1 MNGDE
6 TRSATARDG
15 LGRKLLRG
23 GAYLLAGVVLA
34 GAATLVGVR
43 VLLPELGLYRPDI
56 ERWLSRI
63 SHRQVEIG
71 TIDAHW
77 RGWTPVFRLG
87 DVRLAAGD
95 EAPAAPSIRLA
106 ELTFSVDPIEVLRS
120 GRFRPREIAA
130 SGASVVVVRGP
141 DGTIAIGGSAGT
153 APAGTPDAGPLAQW
167 LPGRTEI
174 SLSASRILWI
184 DERRGPDPLPLEGV
198 ALRLEPV
205 GDRHRV
211 FGSFEPAGAGRVDFA
226 METEGTAALSSWSG
240 AAYFAAQDID
250 LAHLGYGFGQPGT
263 HRLSG
268 VVSARV
274 WSTWRD
280 GRPVEAEGT
289 VRARSPGVVE
299 GGAWRGFDEVSASF
313 DVERAAEGW
322 TLAARDLVVATS
334 HGSWPPSRI
343 DATWVPP
350 RHGRDGAVVV
360 HAGFARIEDFV
371 TLAAPNHRAPANA
384 MLSALL
390 EADPHG
396 AVEDLHVSVPVTDR
410 VEIGRAAANGRF
422 AGLRAGSNASPLS
435 VDAASG
441 RFEAGPQGL
450 FASFASGSLRVDAP
464 DWLARPLRGEELTGT
479 VSAIPTSEGVRVRF
493 DEASLATVAGTITAE
508 GRVLMPRDEG
518 GPELGIALSLGAS
531 PILDVRD
538 QLAGRAM
545 PEPVARWLESAMP
558 YGDIREGRLTIHGRL
573 SPAPRDDGAGRF
585 EATGKL
591 VVPVLDYAPGW
602 PEITDLSA
610 AVRFDG
616 RRFDARIE
624 SGRILTSNIREA
636 EVTVEDVGAESPV
649 VRIAGRVEGPTANAV
664 RFLSESPLRARLGP
678 MLDDVAVHGDGAI
691 DLVLA
696 IPLGGS
702 DPSITV
708 KGRATLDDNRIDFP
722 GLHRR
727 MTATA
732 VNGTITFHDAA
743 VESDGITAVWL
754 DEPIRVAVD
763 ASPET
768 PHATRLS
775 IDGRLTRNLLAAY
788 LRDAG
793 IPGVSIPD
801 GSRLLARIH
810 GDTAWN
816 ATFDLAPAGEGT
828 AAKLHLASDLTGLS
842 LDLPAPF
849 GKAPGIARELV
860 VESRIAPGAER
871 ITEVRLGALG
881 SAALR
886 FVRDTDGLRF
896 ERGAVRVGD
905 GHAAL
910 PDAPGLTLHGVVPGL
925 DVDAWRAVL
934 EDVDA
939 LGLPSPDAPRFDLV
953 REMSIDAG
961 LVTMLGERLP
971 ETRPRNTRGVD
982 GGWRLDLVREVSLD
996 AGSVTVLGVRLP
1008 ETRLRATRGADGGW
1022 RLDLD
1027 GDGAKGMV
1035 RVPSDPHAE
1044 PLAADFEHLV
1054 LAPETDEAGH
1064 EPSSLDPRT
1073 LPGLSFSARRFVL
1086 GGYDLGQVG
1095 LTATP
1100 FERGLKIER
1109 LAVRTDAF
1117 AGEATGSWSLD
1128 GAEHLTELD
1137 MRMYEVDLGRTLGTL
1152 GFDDRAVSGGTTNIS
1167 MHGAWKGSP
1176 ADFALDRLTGVMHFR
1191 STDGRLIQVDPNLT
1205 GRVFGLLTIT
1215 SLPRRLILDF
1225 RDLFKDGFE
1234 YDRIEGS
1241 FAIEKG
1247 SAYTDDLFMEGDTA
1261 GFEVVGRSGFV
1272 NRDYDKRVT
1281 VIPKVSSILPLVP
1294 IWIAQKIFDSN
1305 VFDEAFSYQY
1315 TITGPWDEPL
1325 VEFVRAEPREDA
1337 IRQE

>member
-15 LGRKLLRG
+15 LGRKLLHG

-43 VLLPELGLYRPDI
+43 ILLPELGLYRPDI

-87 DVRLAAGD
+87 DVRLADDD
-95 EAPAAPSIRLA
+95 EAPADPSIRLA

-120 GRFRPREIAA
+120 GRFQPREIAA

-141 DGTIAIGGSAGT
+141 DGTIAIGESAGT

-167 LPGRTEI
+167 LPDRTEI

-205 GDRHRV
+205 SGGRHRV
-211 FGSFEPAGAGRVDFA
+211 SGSFEPAGSGRVDFA
-226 METEGTAALSSWSG
+226 METEGTATLSSWSG
-240 AAYFAAQDID
+240 AAYFAAQDVD
-250 LAHLGYGFGQPGT
+250 LARLGYGFGQPGT

-280 GRPVEAEGT
+280 GRPAEAEGT
-289 VRARSPGVVE
+289 VRARSPGIVE

-313 DVERAAEGW
+313 DLERAAEGW

-334 HGSWPPSRI
+334 RGSWPPSRI

-422 AGLRAGSNASPLS
+422 AGLRAGSNASPVS

-450 FASFASGSLRVDAP
+450 FASFAGGSLRVDAP
-464 DWLARPLRGEELTGT
+464 DWLARPLRGEELTGA

-493 DEASLATVAGTITAE
+493 DEASLATAAGTITAE
-508 GRVLMPRDEG
+508 GRVLVPRDES
-518 GPELGIALSLGAS
+518 GPELGIALSLDAS
-531 PILDVRD
+531 PIPDVRD

-573 SPAPRDDGAGRF
+573 SPAPPDDGAGSL

-636 EVTVEDVGAESPV
+636 EVTIEDVGAESPV

-678 MLDDVAVHGDGAI
+678 MLDDVAIHGDGAI
-691 DLVLA
+691 DLALA
-696 IPLGGS
+696 IPLKKS

-722 GLHRR
+722 GLHRG

-732 VNGTITFHDAA
+732 VNGTIAFHDAA

-754 DEPIRVAVD
+754 DEPIRVAID

-768 PHATRLS
+768 PHAARLS
-775 IDGRLTRNLLAAY
+775 IDGRLTRSLLAAC
-788 LRDAG
+788 LRVAG
-793 IPGVSIPD
+793 SPPASTPD
-801 GSRLLARIH
+801 NSRLLARIR

-816 ATFDLAPAGEGT
+816 ATLDLAPAEEGT

-849 GKAPGIARELV
+849 GKAPGTARRLD
-860 VESRIAPGAER
+860 VETRIAPGAER
-871 ITEVRLGALG
+871 VTEVRLGALG

-886 FVRDTDGLRF
+886 FVRDTDGLRLD
-896 ERGAVRVGD
+896 RGAVRVGD

-910 PDAPGLTLHGVVPGL
+910 PDTPGLALHGVVPEL
-925 DVDAWRAVL
+925 DVGAWRAVI
-934 EDVDA
+934 EDAEA
-939 LGLPSPDAPRFDLV
+939 LLRPSAGAARFAP
-953 REMSIDAG
+953 
-961 LVTMLGERLP
+961 
-971 ETRPRNTRGVD
+971 
-982 GGWRLDLVREVSLD
+982 VREVSLD
-996 AGSVTVLGVRLP
+996 AGSVTVLGARFP
-1008 ETRLRATRGADGGW
+1008 ETRLRATRGADGDW
-1022 RLDLD
+1022 RLGLD
-1027 GDGAKGMV
+1027 GDGAKGVV
-1035 RVPSDPHAE
+1035 RVPSDPHAG

-1054 LAPETDEAGH
+1054 LAAETDDAGH
-1064 EPSSLDPRT
+1064 EEPSSLDPRT

-1152 GFDDRAVSGGTTNIS
+1152 GFDDRAVSGGTTDIS
-1167 MHGAWKGSP
+1167 IDGEWKGSP
-1176 ADFALDRLTGVMHFR
+1176 ADFALDRFTGVMHFR
-1191 STDGRLIQVDPNLT
+1191 STDGRLIEVDPNLT

-1225 RDLFKDGFE
+1225 GDLFKDGFE

-1247 SAYTDDLFMEGDTA
+1247 NAHTDDLFMEGDTA
-1261 GFEVVGRSGFV
+1261 RFEVVGRSGFV

-1305 VFDEAFSYQY
+1305 VFDKAFSYQY

-1325 VEFVRAEPREDA
+1325 VEFVKAEPR
-1337 IRQE
+1337 